1 MAAIK
6 PVLKASASAARPHLR
21 QRLQLRMPPRL
32 AWETSR
38 LGRRLGWPS
47 AIGAACL
54 ALAAFAVQQSGA
66 LAARQQQLAVQLAT
80 AAKQAALPHT
90 PVSADGDADSLAA
103 FHAYLPAHDTI
114 PEQLQ
119 QLLAVA
125 QKSGV
130 TLAKA
135 DYKPQED
142 SGAAFLRYQIA
153 LPVKAEYAQLQ
164 DFIVNALQEL
174 PTLTL
179 DSVIFKREQIE
190 AGEIEARIQFMLL
203 VKKPE
208 VRP

>member
-6 PVLKASASAARPHLR
+6 PVLKASAPASRRP
-21 QRLQLRMPPRL
+21 QLRIQLRVPPRL
-32 AWETSR
+32 AWEAAR
-38 LGRRLGWPS
+38 AWRKLGWPG
-47 AIGAACL
+47 AIGIACM
-54 ALAAFAVQQSGA
+54 ALAAFAMQQAGE
-66 LAARQQQLAVQLAT
+66 LAARQQQLTAQLAA
-80 AAKQAALPHT
+80 AAKQAALPQ
-90 PVSADGDADSLAA
+90 AAIRLDADADSLAA

-119 QLLAVA
+119 QLLEVA

-142 SGAAFLRYQIA
+142 GNTAFFRYQIS

-164 DFIVNALQEL
+164 AFIVDALQAL

-179 DSVIFKREQIE
+179 DSVLFKREQIE
-190 AGEIEARIQFMLL
+190 AGEIDARIQFILL

-208 VRP
+208 VRT

>member
-6 PVLKASASAARPHLR
+6 PVLKVATRAMRP
-21 QRLQLRMPPRL
+21 RLQLRLPPRL
-32 AWETSR
+32 QWEARR
-38 LGRRLGWPS
+38 LWRTLGWPS

-54 ALAAFAVQQSGA
+54 ALAAVAVQQGDT
-66 LAARQQQLAVQLAT
+66 LAGRQQPLRAQLAVM
-80 AAKQAALPHT
+80 AKQAALPPAPAT
-90 PVSADGDADSLAA
+90 LDADADSLAA
-103 FHAYLPAHDTI
+103 FHAYLPAHDSI
-114 PEQLQ
+114 PEQLKT
-119 QLLAVA
+119 LLEVA
-125 QKSGV
+125 QQSGV

-142 SGAAFLRYQIA
+142 GNTAFLRYQIT

-164 DFIVNALQEL
+164 TFIVDALQAL

-179 DSVIFKREQIE
+179 DSVLFKREQIE
-190 AGEIEARIQFMLL
+190 AGEIDARIQFILL

>member
-6 PVLKASASAARPHLR
+6 PVLTVRARPAR
-21 QRLQLRMPPRL
+21 ARLHLRMPPRL
-32 AWETSR
+32 QWEAQR
-38 LGRRLGWPS
+38 LWRTLGWPC

-54 ALAAFAVQQSGA
+54 ALAAVAVQQGEA
-66 LAARQQQLAVQLAT
+66 LAARQQHLAAQLAA
-80 AAKQAALPHT
+80 AAKLAALPPAAAT
-90 PVSADGDADSLAA
+90 LDADADSLAA
-103 FHAYLPAHDTI
+103 FHAYLPAHDSI
-114 PEQLQ
+114 PEQLKT
-119 QLLAVA
+119 LLEVA
-125 QKSGV
+125 QKNGV

-142 SGAAFLRYQIA
+142 GNAAFLRYQIT

-164 DFIVNALQEL
+164 AFIVDALQEL

-179 DSVIFKREQIE
+179 DSVLFKREQIE
-190 AGEIEARIQFMLL
+190 AGEIDARIQFILL

>member
-6 PVLKASASAARPHLR
+6 PVLTVQARPAR
-21 QRLQLRMPPRL
+21 SRLQLRMPPRL
-32 AWETSR
+32 RWEAQR
-38 LGRRLGWPS
+38 LWRQLGWPC
-47 AIGAACL
+47 AIGAASL
-54 ALAAFAVQQSGA
+54 ALAVVAVQQGEA
-66 LAARQQQLAVQLAT
+66 LALRQQQLTAQLAAAARQSAMPST
-80 AAKQAALPHT
+80 ASTLDA
-90 PVSADGDADSLAA
+90 DADSLAA
-103 FHAYLPAHDTI
+103 FHAYLPRHDSI
-114 PEQLQ
+114 PEQLKT
-119 QLLAVA
+119 LLEVA

-142 SGAAFLRYQIA
+142 GNAAFLRYQIT

-164 DFIVNALQEL
+164 AFIVDALQEL

-179 DSVIFKREQIE
+179 DSVLFKREQIE
-190 AGEIEARIQFMLL
+190 AGEIDARIQFILL

>member
-6 PVLKASASAARPHLR
+6 PVLKSSVPVSRS
-21 QRLQLRMPPRL
+21 LQLRMQLRILPRL
-32 AWETSR
+32 AWEAAR
-38 LGRRLGWPS
+38 LWRKLGWPG
-47 AIGAACL
+47 AIGIACM
-54 ALAAFAVQQSGA
+54 ALSIFAVQQSGELA
-66 LAARQQQLAVQLAT
+66 TRQQHLTAQLAA
-80 AAKQAALPHT
+80 AAKQAALPQAR
-90 PVSADGDADSLAA
+90 VSMNADADSLAA

-114 PEQLQ
+114 PEQLKE
-119 QLLAVA
+119 LLEVA

-142 SGAAFLRYQIA
+142 GNTAFLRYQIS

-164 DFIVNALQEL
+164 AFIIAALQAL

-179 DSVIFKREQIE
+179 DSVLFKREQIE
-190 AGEIEARIQFMLL
+190 ASEIDARIQFILL

-208 VRP
+208 ARP